1 MLAVGIY
8 FFFFSVTN
16 GLYISVMTK
25 KKKLEKEPFVSVL
38 IPARNEEENISN
50 CLDSFLNQ
58 EYSNYEIVVLDDNSS
73 DRTPQILEE
82 YVKNNPTKIRVIK
95 GKKLPADWRGKCYAM
110 KQLTENA
117 EGEYFLCT
125 DADTI
130 HTPKSISFMMSNMI
144 YHNLDMVSGYIGQ
157 KIVSFGEK
165 LCVPLIYMMTALAI
179 PLWLN
184 QKLKFET
191 LSTAIGQFIGLKA
204 ETMRSIGG
212 YDRLKRITT
221 EDVYL
226 ARIMKRE
233 GFKTMFLDFKNCA
246 SCRMYPDYKKAS
258 MGIAKN
264 IFDFL
269 GKHSMILIPIAI
281 ILLPVLCF
289 PFPLLIRE
297 LYRVFVLGIET
308 GPWFYALVINNV
320 LVFISWLLICI
331 SRRISALIAFM
342 YPLLFVNLSVLVV
355 MSWSRSK
362 RGKGYMWKGR
372 VVY

>member
-1 MLAVGIY
+1 
-8 FFFFSVTN
+8 
-16 GLYISVMTK
+16 MTK
-25 KKKLEKEPFVSVL
+25 KIKLETEPLVSVL
-38 IPARNEEENISN
+38 IPARNEEENIAN

-58 EYSNYEIVVLDDNSS
+58 DYTNYEIVVLDDNSS
-73 DRTPQILEE
+73 DRTPVILDE
-82 YVKNNPTKIRVIK
+82 YVKNNPEKIRVIK
-95 GKKLPADWRGKCYAM
+95 GKKLPPDWRGKCFAM
-110 KQLTENA
+110 KQLTESA
-117 EGEYFLCT
+117 KGEYFLCT

-130 HTPKSISFMMSNMI
+130 HTPRSISYMMSNMI
-144 YHNLDMVSGYIGQ
+144 HHNLDMVSGYIGQ

-165 LCVPLIYMMTALAI
+165 LCVPLIYMMTSIAI

-184 QKLKFET
+184 QKLRFDIF
-191 LSTAIGQFIGLKA
+191 STAIGQFIGLKA

-246 SCRMYPDYKKAS
+246 SCRMYPNYKKAA
-258 MGIAKN
+258 MGISKN

-269 GKHSMILIPIAI
+269 GKHSMILIPIAVV
-281 ILLPVLCF
+281 LLPVLCF

-297 LYRVFVLGIET
+297 IYRVLACGVET
-308 GPWFYALVINNV
+308 GPWLYALVINNV
-320 LVFISWLLICI
+320 LVLASWLVICI
-331 SRRISALIAFM
+331 SRRVSVFIAFM
-342 YPLLFVNLSVLVV
+342 YPLLFLNLSVLVV

-372 VVY
+372 IVY